1 MALCCGSPQEM
12 ASHDAPSKL
21 ARFRSR
27 NGHAYRPNCDLA
39 RDAWRC
45 CRGRQQAMARRMFES
60 PFETKSSGRTEL
72 RSQAVAEPCV
82 LTSLEHGSDMRVV
95 PSLF

>member
-1 MALCCGSPQEM
+1 MALLLRSP
-12 ASHDAPSKL
+12 
-21 ARFRSR
+21 
-27 NGHAYRPNCDLA
+27 
-39 RDAWRC
+39 
-45 CRGRQQAMARRMFES
+45 QAMARRMFEGPFGRS
-60 PFETKSSGRTEL
+60 PGRNEL